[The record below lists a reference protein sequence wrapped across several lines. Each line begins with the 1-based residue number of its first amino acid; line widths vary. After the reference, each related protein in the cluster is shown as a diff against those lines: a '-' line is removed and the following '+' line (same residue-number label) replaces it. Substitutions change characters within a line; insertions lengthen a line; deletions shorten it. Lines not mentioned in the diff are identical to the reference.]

1 MDVCVKN
8 NMNFSKKLMFLR
20 FDGKANIKENIIRT
34 LKVKSD
40 DSLKN
45 VDPQTDDPDFKLH
58 C

>member
-1 MDVCVKN
+1 
-8 NMNFSKKLMFLR
+8 MNFSKKLMFLR
-20 FDGKANIKENIIRT
+20 FDAKANIKENIIRT

-45 VDPQTDDPDFKLH
+45 VDPQIVDPDFKLH